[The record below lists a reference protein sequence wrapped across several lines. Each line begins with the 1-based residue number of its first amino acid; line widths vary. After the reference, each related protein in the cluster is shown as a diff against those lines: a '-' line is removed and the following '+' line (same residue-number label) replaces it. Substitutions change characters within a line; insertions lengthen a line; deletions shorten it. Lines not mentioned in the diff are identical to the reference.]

1 MALDNRCFTFA
12 PLDWSLFWRE
22 STLVPCSLAEG
33 LIAARKWRGR
43 SWKLDYVLVSC
54 LYPTVA
60 LCVELV
66 AGVKVNN

>member
-33 LIAARKWRGR
+33 LIAARKWQGR
-43 SWKLDYVLVSC
+43 IWKLDYVLAV
-54 LYPTVA
+54 
-60 LCVELV
+60 CVNPNCCIMCELS
-66 AGVKVNN
+66 GWSEG